1 MIADGREDCVGS
13 GTMMPACPNCHLE
26 DPDGKE
32 VVQWGKFYRRST
44 DSRVQRYRCR
54 SCGKHYSDAIFEGCY
69 RQKKR
74 HLNSIVV
81 DLLAHEMSQREV
93 ARVLKVNY
101 KTVVHKFRYRSLDAE
116 YELHT
121 QNQAKPLAAVVEF
134 DDLETFEHSK
144 HKPLSVTIAV
154 EAKTRR
160 ILALEVAVMPARG
173 THARRA
179 REKYGKRP
187 DLRQKT
193 RKFLFQ
199 RLQNLLLPQAEIRSD
214 RNPCY
219 PSLVKR
225 YFPLAAHKRFLG
237 RRGCVTGQG
246 ELKEGKFDPL
256 FSINHTC
263 AMFRANVNRLIR
275 KTWCTTKDADR
286 LRSHLILYASE
297 HNKRLDENARK
308 LASREHK
315 QSA

>member
-1 MIADGREDCVGS
+1 
-13 GTMMPACPNCHLE
+13 MPACPNCHLE
-26 DPDGKE
+26 DPSGKE
-32 VVQWGKFYRRST
+32 VVRRGKFYRRST
-44 DSRVQRYRCR
+44 DSRVQRYRCK
-54 SCGKHYSDAIFEGCY
+54 SCGKEYSDAIFEGCY

-74 HLNSIVV
+74 QLNSVVV
-81 DLLAHEMSQREV
+81 DLLAHLTSQREV
-93 ARVLKVNY
+93 ARILKINY
-101 KTVVHKFRYRSLDAE
+101 KTVVQKFRYQALEAE
-116 YELHT
+116 YELNT
-121 QNQAKPLAAVVEF
+121 GNQAKPLASVIEF

-154 EAKTRR
+154 EGKVRR
-160 ILALEVAVMPARG
+160 ILALDVSVMPSRG
-173 THARRA
+173 TLAKRA

-193 RKFLFQ
+193 RKLLFE
-199 RLQNLLLPQAEIRSD
+199 RLQGLAVPQAEIRSD

-219 PSLVKR
+219 PFLVKKYFPQAMHKR
-225 YFPLAAHKRFLG
+225 YFG

-297 HNKRLDENARK
+297 HNKRLDEMAQKR
-308 LASREHK
+308 ASRETK
-315 QSA
+315 RSA